1 MEECI
6 YRKMICSAGHESRV
20 YAPEEPL
27 PRRCP
32 VCNQPYDRRL
42 HRPVLCFA
50 DGSVPGRQ
58 ESVLSAAEEPARL
71 VREEPAAAVRE
82 VSETAVPGE
91 YESAG
96 AEGYAV
102 SGIPGMRGRRMPVP
116 DAGQAEG
123 FRRGRTESP
132 AHQRPVRE
140 AGMRQTG
147 MRQTGTRQTAYDSQ
161 ISGFVLYSGGSRIEV
176 PQHGCF
182 LGREETGEEIFA
194 MNLLVSRK
202 HAFVEP
208 VRDSGTM
215 RLRVQDAGSLNGTFA
230 DAGDGRRQLQPGE
243 EILLAPGSRLWLA
256 NQILVIKE
264 DKS

>member
-58 ESVLSAAEEPARL
+58 ESVLPEAEEPAHL
-71 VREEPAAAVRE
+71 VKEEPAAAVRE
-82 VSETAVPGE
+82 VPDASPEEEPEFNVTDGFASG
-91 YESAG
+91 G
-96 AEGYAV
+96 V
-102 SGIPGMRGRRMPVP
+102 SGMRGRRMPVP
-116 DAGQAEG
+116 DAGQTEG
-123 FRRGRTESP
+123 FRRGRTES
-132 AHQRPVRE
+132 AGSQRPVRE
-140 AGMRQTG
+140 AGMRQAG
-147 MRQTGTRQTAYDSQ
+147 MRQAAYDSQ

-182 LGREETGEEIFA
+182 LGREETGEEILA
-194 MNLLVSRK
+194 MNMLVSRK

-230 DAGDGRRQLQPGE
+230 DAGDGRRQLLPGE
-243 EILLAPGSRLWLA
+243 DILLAPGSRLWLA
-256 NQILVIKE
+256 NQVLVIKE